1 MSHRK
6 SDFIS
11 LYRMHASRLLDEV
24 AALEALRQEWD
35 ALDYGNSLNQE
46 ADFVGENVEITKAQ
60 LADAVTSVGTI
71 SNLLGQGHR
80 TNLYK
85 IRE

>member
-6 SDFIS
+6 SDFVS
-11 LYRMHASRLLDEV
+11 LYRMHVSRLLEAQ
-24 AALEALRQEWD
+24 AALETLRQEWD
-35 ALDYGNSLNQE
+35 ALDYGNTLVQE
-46 ADFVGENVEITKAQ
+46 TDFIGENAEITKAQ
-60 LADAVTSVGTI
+60 LADAATSI
-71 SNLLGQGHR
+71 SAIGGLLGQGHR